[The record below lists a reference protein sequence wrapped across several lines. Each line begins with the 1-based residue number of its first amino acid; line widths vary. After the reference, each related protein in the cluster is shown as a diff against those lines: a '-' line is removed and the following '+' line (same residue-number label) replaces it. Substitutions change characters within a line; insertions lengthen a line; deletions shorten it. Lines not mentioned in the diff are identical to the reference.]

1 MSLRL
6 NVAATAILAAV
17 LMSPIPGFAAD
28 EELEKARA
36 LLADGKPDAAY
47 TILQAREFELAG
59 NVDFD
64 TMLGVSALD
73 SGKADRAT
81 LAFERVLAVDPNA
94 EGARL
99 DLARAYFA
107 LGDLD
112 RATQE
117 FDIVSQNNP
126 PPAAQAVID
135 KYRAAI
141 ADRQRKKTT
150 SVTGYVEGFVGY
162 DNNITAVVG
171 DFGSAVLATYNLA
184 GFQPTG
190 NSILRSSAT
199 AGLAGGFEVNHQV
212 NDSWSLSAGGDVRWR
227 DVTRYSDYSSGQV
240 DLRGSASYFT
250 GKEAFRVGI
259 TLESFDQ
266 RTDVPTN
273 DRNSVGVNAEW
284 RHTYS
289 ERDQSSFFLV
299 ATRQRYPDI
308 SVDDINSILGGIG
321 WLHMFEGD
329 HKPLLYASISAG
341 EDHAQNQLDNGSD
354 YSRRYTGA
362 RLYGQWSPNENA
374 DLFANLGLLERSD
387 ESPYARSIL
396 IKFGDDHIADS
407 TFGLN
412 WRPRP
417 HWTIRPQLTY
427 TDDRSNVPLS
437 VFHRTEATLTVR
449 YDFN

>member
-6 NVAATAILAAV
+6 NLAATAILAAV
-17 LMSPIPGFAAD
+17 MMNCGPCLAAD
-28 EELEKARA
+28 AELEQARG
-36 LLADGKPDAAY
+36 LLADGKPADAY
-47 TILQAREFELAG
+47 NILQAREFDLAG
-59 NVDFD
+59 NVDYD
-64 TMLGVSALD
+64 TMLGVAALD
-73 SGKADRAT
+73 SGKPDRAT

-112 RATQE
+112 RAKQE
-117 FDIVSQNNP
+117 FDVVSQNNP
-126 PPAAQAVID
+126 PPAAQSVID

-141 ADRQRKKTT
+141 AERERKKTT
-150 SVTGYVEGFVGY
+150 SVTGYIEGFVGY
-162 DNNITAVVG
+162 DSNITAVVG
-171 DFGSAVLATYNLA
+171 DFSSAVLATYNLA

-199 AGLAGGFEVNHQV
+199 TGLASGFEVTHQV
-212 NDSWSLSAGGDVRWR
+212 NDAWSLSVGGDARWR

-259 TLESFDQ
+259 TLEGFDQ

-273 DRNSVGVNAEW
+273 DRNSVGINGEW
-284 RHTYS
+284 RHTFS
-289 ERDQSSFFLV
+289 ERDQGSLFLV

-308 SVDDINSILGGIG
+308 SVDDINSVLGGIG
-321 WLHMFEGD
+321 WLHMFEGE
-329 HKPLLYASISAG
+329 HKPLLYSSISAG
-341 EDHAQNQLDNGSD
+341 EDYAQNQLDNGSD
-354 YSRRYTGA
+354 YSRRYTGG
-362 RLYGQWSPNENA
+362 RLYGQWSVNENA

-407 TFGLN
+407 TFGFN

-427 TDDRSNVPLS
+427 TDNRSNVPLS
-437 VFHRTEATLTVR
+437 IFHRTEATITAR
-449 YDFN
+449 YDFY